1 MSLFFFWSKRAQIVC
16 SHGVLLTGSDNKGQ
30 LLLVVGMSANVS
42 KLVVLLAGYMFGRFC
57 EIKNAPVTH
66 NVVFNFVLFLES
78 RTSQGPIRFSCL
90 LLRVSSTILPIFF
103 SDFVKSE
110 FQNYLVVA
118 NTCSMVSIADHL

>member
-103 SDFVKSE
+103 PILSR
-110 FQNYLVVA
+110 
-118 NTCSMVSIADHL
+118 VSFKTTSS